1 MNLIVQEGSNMET
14 RAIVILYEGTKV
26 PEKVMI
32 RLAQIL
38 RKEKITSDRDMSISE
53 LDQSDI
59 AKTLVKAKAAET
71 ITFKHVVEK
80 DPTEQAMIYLKGY
93 FGDKVWVNP
102 VLFGVR
108 LMGAKEALT
117 EEGKTALRILCRDNI
132 SSDVALKYNF
142 TQAHLTA
149 IEAVVTSM

>member
-1 MNLIVQEGSNMET
+1 MET

-26 PEKVMI
+26 PERVMI
-32 RLAQIL
+32 KLAQIL

-93 FGDKVWVNP
+93 FGEEVWINP
-102 VLFGVR
+102 VLFGVN
-108 LMGAKEALT
+108 LMGVKTSLT

-132 SSDVALKYNF
+132 SSDVAMKYNF

-149 IEAVVTSM
+149 IKAVVTSM

>member
-1 MNLIVQEGSNMET
+1 MET

-26 PEKVMI
+26 PERVMI
-32 RLAQIL
+32 KLAQIL

-71 ITFKHVVEK
+71 ITFEYVVEK

-93 FGDKVWVNP
+93 FGDDVWINP
-102 VLFGVR
+102 VLFGVN
-108 LMGAKEALT
+108 LMGAKSSLT

-132 SSDVALKYNF
+132 SSDVAMKYNF

-149 IEAVVTSM
+149 IKAVVTSM